1 MVSRKFSLF
10 FQLADESI
18 TNDDMTGQIGTAMYV
33 APELNTG
40 KSMVAYSQK
49 VDMYSLG
56 IIFFEMCH
64 PPLTTGM
71 ERIKILSSV
80 RSKDIILPNECD
92 EIINVQQ
99 KSVIKWLLNHDSSA
113 RPTSLE
119 LLKSDYIPPP
129 QVEEAQLQEMVKHS
143 LANRNSKSY
152 RHIIDSC
159 LDQSL
164 DRIRDIKYDTD
175 LPKNILKMKKF
186 GIKQEHL
193 RKLITKIFQLH
204 GAIQISVPQLLPKG
218 KSFDLYQNTNVVKA
232 MTRSGNVVFL
242 PFDLRIPLAR
252 YVAKSKISQL
262 RRYSVAPVF
271 REKRIF
277 GLHPTEIIEC
287 AFDIITSGPKS
298 AASDA
303 ECLQVVDEIINSIP
317 SIKDSGCFFQINHV
331 KLLKGK

>member
-1 MVSRKFSLF
+1 
-10 FQLADESI
+10 
-18 TNDDMTGQIGTAMYV
+18 
-33 APELNTG
+33 
-40 KSMVAYSQK
+40 
-49 VDMYSLG
+49 
-56 IIFFEMCH
+56 
-64 PPLTTGM
+64 
-71 ERIKILSSV
+71 
-80 RSKDIILPNECD
+80 
-92 EIINVQQ
+92 
-99 KSVIKWLLNHDSSA
+99 
-113 RPTSLE
+113 
-119 LLKSDYIPPP
+119 
-129 QVEEAQLQEMVKHS
+129 
-143 LANRNSKSY
+143 
-152 RHIIDSC
+152 
-159 LDQSL
+159 
-164 DRIRDIKYDTD
+164 
-175 LPKNILKMKKF
+175 MKKF

-193 RKLITKIFQLH
+193 RKLIIRIFQLH
-204 GAIQISVPQLLPKG
+204 GAIHFSVPQLLPKG

-242 PFDLRIPLAR
+242 PYDLRIPLAR

-331 KLLKGK
+331 KLLKGM